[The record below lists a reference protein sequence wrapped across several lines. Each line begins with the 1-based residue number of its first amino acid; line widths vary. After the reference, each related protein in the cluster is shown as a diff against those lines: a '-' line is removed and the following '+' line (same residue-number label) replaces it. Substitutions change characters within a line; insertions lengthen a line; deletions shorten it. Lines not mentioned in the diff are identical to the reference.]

1 MNPVDSN
8 KLNIS
13 LKEIFFQKIKIA
25 KTEEGLKEELK
36 QCLSDFGKL
45 ITINFQVFDENKN
58 RVDISN
64 LRNIVNEVYWIE
76 LMIYWENGKT
86 YQTKFTIN
94 NEFSE
99 YEELKQKP
107 PAKEI
112 INLNNTEKAENAQ
125 KTESTQETVK
135 TENIESTQETVK
147 DIKPR
152 RRRSSKSTKSNNNS

>member
-8 KLNIS
+8 RLNIS

-25 KTEEGLKEELK
+25 KTEKGLKEELK
-36 QCLSDFGKL
+36 QCLSGFGKL
-45 ITINFQVFDENKN
+45 ITFNFQVFDENKN
-58 RVDISN
+58 RVDTSN
-64 LRNIVNEVYWIE
+64 LTNTVNQVYWIE

-99 YEELKQKP
+99 YEELRQIP

-112 INLNNTEKAENAQ
+112 INLENAEDAI
-125 KTESTQETVK
+125 KPVK
-135 TENIESTQETVK
+135 T
-147 DIKPR
+147 R
-152 RRRSSKSTKSNNNS
+152 RKRSKSTNSSNDF